1 MIDVT
6 CAIIIDENGLVLATQ
21 RSAQMKM
28 PLKWEFPGGKVE
40 TGESLEEC
48 LKREIQEEL
57 GILLQL
63 GLQLPEHVHHYPDI
77 SIRLIPFICK
87 IEAGS
92 IDLKEHLK
100 YSWLSAE
107 DLPGLDWAEADV
119 PVLNHYLKHHTKND
133 PK

>member
-1 MIDVT
+1 MIEVT

-21 RSAQMKM
+21 RSEQMKM

-40 TGESLEEC
+40 AGESLEEC

-57 GILLQL
+57 GILVAVGEQL
-63 GLQLPEHVHHYPDI
+63 LDHTHHYPDF

-87 IEAGS
+87 ITSGS
-92 IDLKEHLK
+92 IELKEHLK
-100 YSWLSAE
+100 YGWLRAE
-107 DLPGLDWAEADV
+107 DLPELDWAEADV
-119 PVLNHYLKHHTKND
+119 PILNHYLKHHTKND